1 MATPLRQGLSVR
13 GSVRGAAG
21 PGSAAR
27 WTGLALSA
35 ALIMG
40 AAPVVGAAPP
50 AADSG
55 RQVQAT
61 AFVPTSAAP
70 TAASP
75 APTPTTAPATEP
87 AASPPGWLTVEA
99 AGIDQSILPLT
110 PSAEEFSSQS
120 IVPPLTEDAY
130 WLTSFGKPGLA
141 SEDTTY
147 ITGHSWEGR
156 DAPFNRLSTDAE
168 VGDSIVLTTE
178 TGVLEYV
185 IDSVTTHDKNTLK
198 DSEIWDIVP
207 NRLVL
212 ISCYTEDIWGKNVV
226 LTASPAGSG

>member
-1 MATPLRQGLSVR
+1 MAPPLHPGLSVR
-13 GSVRGAAG
+13 GWRG
-21 PGSAAR
+21 PAAR

-35 ALIMG
+35 ALIV
-40 AAPVVGAAPP
+40 AASPVAGAAPP
-50 AADSG
+50 TADSG
-55 RQVQAT
+55 RQAHAA
-61 AFVPTSAAP
+61 AFGLAP
-70 TAASP
+70 TPPPSP
-75 APTPTTAPATEP
+75 NPVPTTAPATEP

-110 PSAEEFSSQS
+110 PSEEEFASQS

-130 WLTSFGKPGLA
+130 WLTSFGTPGKA

-156 DAPFNRLSTDAE
+156 DAPFNRLSTDVE

-178 TGVLEYV
+178 TGVLNYV
-185 IDSVTTHDKNTLK
+185 IDSITTLDKNTLK
-198 DSEIWDIVP
+198 DSEIWDIMP
-207 NRLVL
+207 NRLVV

-226 LTASPAGSG
+226 ITASPAGRA

>member
-1 MATPLRQGLSVR
+1 MAAPIHTGITVTGRR
-13 GSVRGAAG
+13 RR
-21 PGSAAR
+21 AAR

-35 ALIMG
+35 ALIVTVSSVAG
-40 AAPVVGAAPP
+40 AA
-50 AADSG
+50 S
-55 RQVQAT
+55 
-61 AFVPTSAAP
+61 S
-70 TAASP
+70 
-75 APTPTTAPATEP
+75 APATFERQAVAVAYAPAQPAAPEPIVTPPASDATP

-110 PSAEEFSSQS
+110 PSSEDFASQS

-130 WLTSFGKPGLA
+130 WLTSFGSPGSG

-147 ITGHSWEGR
+147 LTGHSWEGK

-168 VGDSIVLTTE
+168 VGDSIQLTTE
-178 TGVLEYV
+178 TGVLDYV
-185 IDSVTTHDKNTLK
+185 IDSITTLDKDTLK

-207 NRLVL
+207 NRLVV

-226 LTASPAGSG
+226 ITATPEE

>member
-1 MATPLRQGLSVR
+1 MR
-13 GSVRGAAG
+13 GWRG
-21 PGSAAR
+21 PTAR

-35 ALIMG
+35 ALIVAASPIAG
-40 AAPVVGAAPP
+40 AATP
-50 AADSG
+50 AGDSG
-55 RQVQAT
+55 RQIHA
-61 AFVPTSAAP
+61 AGFVPAPAAP
-70 TAASP
+70 TP
-75 APTPTTAPATEP
+75 PVPTPTTAPATVP

-110 PSAEEFSSQS
+110 PSEEEFASQS

-130 WLTSFGKPGLA
+130 WLTSFGTPGLA

-147 ITGHSWEGR
+147 VTGHSWEGR
-156 DAPFNRLSTDAE
+156 DAPFNRLSTHAE

-178 TGVLEYV
+178 TGVLDYI
-185 IDSVTTHDKNTLK
+185 IDSVTTLDKNTLK

-226 LTASPAGSG
+226 ITASPAGSN

>member
-1 MATPLRQGLSVR
+1 MAPPLHPGLSMR
-13 GSVRGAAG
+13 GWRG
-21 PGSAAR
+21 PPAR

-35 ALIMG
+35 ALIVAATSVAG
-40 AAPVVGAAPP
+40 EASSEPVTFDRQTVAAAFAPVQPAEPP
-50 AADSG
+50 AAT
-55 RQVQAT
+55 AT
-61 AFVPTSAAP
+61 ATAAP
-70 TAASP
+70 SVP
-75 APTPTTAPATEP
+75 APEP

-110 PSAEEFSSQS
+110 PSAEEFASQS

-130 WLTSFGKPGLA
+130 WLTSFGTPGLA

-156 DAPFNRLSTDAE
+156 DAPFNRLSTDAN

-178 TGVLEYV
+178 TGVLDYV

-198 DSEIWDIVP
+198 DSEIWNVVP

-226 LTASPAGSG
+226 ITASPAGSV

>member
-1 MATPLRQGLSVR
+1 MAAAIRPGLMMVGWQR
-13 GSVRGAAG
+13 PAT
-21 PGSAAR
+21 R

-35 ALIMG
+35 ALIMV
-40 AAPVVGAAPP
+40 AVPVAGSATP
-50 AADSG
+50 ASESG
-55 RQVQAT
+55 RQVHAA
-61 AFVPTSAAP
+61 AFLPAPAPMELPAPAP
-70 TAASP
+70 TA
-75 APTPTTAPATEP
+75 APATEP

-110 PSAEEFSSQS
+110 PSEEEFASQS

-130 WLTSFGKPGLA
+130 WLTSFGTPGKA

-156 DAPFNRLSTDAE
+156 DAPFNRLSTDAA

-178 TGVLEYV
+178 TGVLDYV
-185 IDSVTTHDKNTLK
+185 IDSVTTLDKNTLK
-198 DSEIWDIVP
+198 DSEIWDVVP
-207 NRLVL
+207 NRLVV

-226 LTASPAGSG
+226 ITASPAGSA

>member
-1 MATPLRQGLSVR
+1 MPSRR
-13 GSVRGAAG
+13 H
-21 PGSAAR
+21 PAAR
-27 WTGLALSA
+27 WMGLALSA
-35 ALIMG
+35 ALIV
-40 AAPVVGAAPP
+40 AASPMAG
-50 AADSG
+50 
-55 RQVQAT
+55 
-61 AFVPTSAAP
+61 AAP
-70 TAASP
+70 TASEPPGRQMQAAAYVP
-75 APTPTTAPATEP
+75 EPPTQEPVAPRAAPSAVAEP

-110 PSAEEFSSQS
+110 PSTEETATQS
-120 IVPPLTEDAY
+120 IVPPLTLEAY
-130 WLTSFGKPGLA
+130 WLTSFGTPGRA

-147 ITGHSWEGR
+147 ITGHSWEDR

-168 VGDSIVLTTE
+168 VGDEIVLTTE
-178 TGVLEYV
+178 TGVLDYV

-226 LTASPAGSG
+226 ITATPSSS

>member
-1 MATPLRQGLSVR
+1 MMVGWQRPAT
-13 GSVRGAAG
+13 
-21 PGSAAR
+21 R

-35 ALIMG
+35 ALIMV
-40 AAPVVGAAPP
+40 AVPVAGSATP
-50 AADSG
+50 ASESG
-55 RQVQAT
+55 RQVHAA
-61 AFVPTSAAP
+61 AFLPAPAPMELPAPAP
-70 TAASP
+70 TA
-75 APTPTTAPATEP
+75 APATEP

-110 PSAEEFSSQS
+110 PSEEEFASQS

-130 WLTSFGKPGLA
+130 WLTSFGTPGKA

-156 DAPFNRLSTDAE
+156 DAPFNRLSTDAA

-178 TGVLEYV
+178 TGVLDYV
-185 IDSVTTHDKNTLK
+185 IDSVTTLDKNTLK
-198 DSEIWDIVP
+198 DSEIWDVVP
-207 NRLVL
+207 NRLVV

-226 LTASPAGSG
+226 ITASPAGSA

>member
-1 MATPLRQGLSVR
+1 MATAICQGLTM
-13 GSVRGAAG
+13 AG
-21 PGSAAR
+21 WRRPATR

-55 RQVQAT
+55 RQVHA
-61 AFVPTSAAP
+61 AGFMPTPAAL
-70 TAASP
+70 AASP
-75 APTPTTAPATEP
+75 APVPTTAPAPEP
-87 AASPPGWLTVEA
+87 GASAPGWLTVDA
-99 AGIDQSILPLT
+99 ADIDMQILPLT
-110 PSAEEFSSQS
+110 PSAADLSSQS
-120 IVPPLTEDAY
+120 IVPPLTVDAY
-130 WLTSFGKPGLA
+130 WLTSFGTPGLA

-156 DAPFNRLSTDAE
+156 DAPFNRLSTEAE

-178 TGVLEYV
+178 TGVLDYV

-226 LTASPAGSG
+226 ITASPAGDA